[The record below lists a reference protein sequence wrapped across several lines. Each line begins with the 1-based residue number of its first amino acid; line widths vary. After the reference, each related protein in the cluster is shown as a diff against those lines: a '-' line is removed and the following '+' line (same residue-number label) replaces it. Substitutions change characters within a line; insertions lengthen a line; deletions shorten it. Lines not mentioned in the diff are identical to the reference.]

1 MKWVCWK
8 IKGVDVRRNPSLIP
22 GTRTLTSLDGPV
34 APFTPGF
41 CGAVAPGPSGIFWFI
56 SILCSIS
63 HRRIRGWQR
72 EGLPKGS
79 QRSGGN

>member
-1 MKWVCWK
+1 M
-8 IKGVDVRRNPSLIP
+8 IKGVDVGRNPSLIP

-41 CGAVAPGPSGIFWFI
+41 CGGGPQGLRVFI

-72 EGLPKGS
+72 EGLPNGS